1 MGQMQFLHAGFP
13 VYLVYFLH
21 IEIKLNQT
29 YDKKTRSGSQIPAVV
44 HLEGRGFLGLRPFRG
59 EHF

>member
-1 MGQMQFLHAGFP
+1 
-13 VYLVYFLH
+13 LVYFLH

-59 EHF
+59 EDF